1 MTVKFFIREFIAPS
15 AEFMELSNGTA
26 KAEEVIHNKT
36 FYSVAEAFDYVKR
49 HDIGDYVIDY
59 RK

>member
-26 KAEEVIHNKT
+26 KTEEVIHDKA
-36 FYSVAEAFDYVKR
+36 FYSVAEAFAYVER
-49 HDIGDYVIDY
+49 HGICDYVIDY
-59 RK
+59 GK